1 MTRQV
6 GTLGLEFEESLTERD
21 IEIKFIEEQT
31 SKILRNL
38 PINFWKKFN
47 QKIGDKMQELEGILR
62 SALEE
67 YYTKLKNKQLSQHE
81 FCKLKREYINFMDY
95 LKKENYELEQE
106 HHDLYGRLY
115 NCYFGVKR

>member
-21 IEIKFIEEQT
+21 IEIKFIEEHT

-47 QKIGDKMQELEGILR
+47 QKRQ
-62 SALEE
+62 
-67 YYTKLKNKQLSQHE
+67 
-81 FCKLKREYINFMDY
+81 
-95 LKKENYELEQE
+95 
-106 HHDLYGRLY
+106 
-115 NCYFGVKR
+115 